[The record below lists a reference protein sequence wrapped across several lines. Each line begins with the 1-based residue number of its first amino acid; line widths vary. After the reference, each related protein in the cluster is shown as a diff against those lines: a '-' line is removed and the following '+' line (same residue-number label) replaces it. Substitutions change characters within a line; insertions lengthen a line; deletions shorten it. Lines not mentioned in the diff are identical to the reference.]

1 MPKEK
6 KKRGRRAEEARRQ
19 QEGEV
24 KHVDIDM
31 PMEFYDAPGQGTGDI
46 GYTQDAEIVDG
57 PPFFGLL
64 DEQEQEF
71 FRVQDELLKANA
83 FETDDDR
90 TAFVNNFFR
99 EADGKELKL
108 ANSQGC
114 SRLLEKMMSLATPKQ
129 LKNLFQ
135 KCNGNFMHLVQ
146 HRFASHVCESLFVH
160 SAGVVAQ
167 EEEDDGVMDL
177 DGDEVFA
184 SMESLFLYTLN
195 ELEPFLHALL
205 THPFASHT
213 VRVLLLV
220 LSGYGTNKTASTS
233 LIQSRNKENKL
244 ETDKLAGEM
253 RVPDS
258 FEEATDRILQT
269 ISEKIGVRELRIL
282 ATHPVGSP
290 TLQFLLQLEL
300 SSTEATGRKSK
311 NHQKDTL
318 SQSTLLSKL
327 LGGEE
332 SEGDTSASA
341 FLQNLFYDSVGS
353 HVLEAVIQFSNQP
366 TFAGL
371 YDKYFKERL
380 PSMSRNETASFV
392 AVKVVDRLDGKQLEA
407 LIDALVP
414 LVPNLLERSLT
425 NVLKATIDGSI
436 KHDVDASKLVKAI
449 ADTFNTDGISTVI
462 FKMLKVSEKELQQAS
477 EAVNNVTGAGSGS
490 KRKKNSTQMH
500 GSLLVQSILQLPG
513 DCGSFANGSL
523 LAQTPDTVLHLA
535 THPTASHVIQ
545 ASLTSPHATVLHK
558 RKLLNLLSGNF
569 AQLAMSPSGSH
580 LVDACWTVTQGM
592 NNYRIGIAEEL
603 VRSEADV
610 RASLF
615 GRIVWRNWAMDKYKT
630 RRGDW
635 LRLGKGDEDA
645 VSEHQGSAGIASTAG
660 ATNRSGEGSTK
671 SAIQVR
677 IRFIRFAIGNNCAAP
692 FLFPRSIPPSAIRS
706 VVVLLPSAFSLG
718 FQNLGLLPIFRSHGL
733 PHVPHWHPKPLAH
746 IYLYVYAKH
755 P

>member
-6 KKRGRRAEEARRQ
+6 KKRGRRAEEARRK

-24 KHVDIDM
+24 KHADIDI

-46 GYTQDAEIVDG
+46 GYTQDAEVVDG

-64 DEQEQEF
+64 DEQEQEC

-83 FETDDDR
+83 FETEDDR

-129 LKNLFQ
+129 LKGLFQ

-146 HRFASHVCESLFVH
+146 HRFASHFCESLFLH

-167 EEEDDGVMDL
+167 EEEDDGVLGMENAMDM
-177 DGDEVFA
+177 DGNEIFA

-220 LSGYGTNKTASTS
+220 LSGHGTNKTASTS

-244 ETDKLAGEM
+244 ETDKLAGER

-258 FEEATDRILQT
+258 FEEATGRILKT

-300 SSTEATGRKSK
+300 SSTEVTGRKSK
-311 NHQKDTL
+311 KDQKDTL
-318 SQSTLLSKL
+318 SKSTLLSKL

-332 SEGDTSASA
+332 SEGNTSASA

-353 HVLEAVIQFSNQP
+353 HVLEAVIQFSDQT
-366 TFAGL
+366 TFAVL
-371 YDKYFKERL
+371 YDKYFKDRL

-392 AVKVVDRLDGKQLEA
+392 AVKVVDRLDEKQLEA
-407 LIDALVP
+407 LIGGLVP

-425 NVLKATIDGSI
+425 NVLKATIDSSI

-462 FKMLKVSEKELQQAS
+462 FKMLKISEKELQQAS
-477 EAVNNVTGAGSGS
+477 EDAIDNVTGAGSGS
-490 KRKKNSTQMH
+490 KGKKNPTQMH

-513 DCGSFANGSL
+513 DCGSFANASL

-535 THPTASHVIQ
+535 TNPTASHVIQ

-592 NNYRIGIAEEL
+592 NNYRTGIAEEL
-603 VRSEADV
+603 VRSEAVV

-645 VSEHQGSAGIASTAG
+645 VSEHQGSAGIVNTAG
-660 ATNRSGEGSTK
+660 ATNRSRGGSTK
-671 SAIQVR
+671 SAIQLAR
-677 IRFIRFAIGNNCAAP
+677 ERRAEQRKKKEE
-692 FLFPRSIPPSAIRS
+692 FLARKTKREWRGEGTGANSEGVTANEKNSTGGSSAGQELRSKRRRDNDWVSR
-706 VVVLLPSAFSLG
+706 G
-718 FQNLGLLPIFRSHGL
+718 FH
-733 PHVPHWHPKPLAH
+733 
-746 IYLYVYAKH
+746 
-755 P
+755 